1 VHARRLLLKKS
12 DMDDKENLIEPLLE
26 KASQYGKT
34 SIELMKLKAVGKL
47 AAITGVLV
55 SRSLLSLV
63 LSFFAAFLNIAA
75 ALWLGNL
82 LGQAYYGFLV
92 VAGFYGVVGLL
103 LVIIHPF
110 IKTRV
115 SNSVITQM
123 LN

>member
-1 VHARRLLLKKS
+1 
-12 DMDDKENLIEPLLE
+12 MDDKENLIEPLLE

-34 SIELMKLKAVGKL
+34 SIELMKLKAVGNL
-47 AAITGVLV
+47 AAVTGVVV

-92 VAGFYGVVGLL
+92 VAGFYGVIALL

>member
-1 VHARRLLLKKS
+1 
-12 DMDDKENLIEPLLE
+12 MENKENLIEPLLE
-26 KASQYGKT
+26 KASQFGKT
-34 SIELMKLKAVGKL
+34 SIELMKLKAVDKMAG
-47 AAITGVLV
+47 ITAVLV
-55 SRSLLSLV
+55 SRSLLWLV

-92 VAGFYGVVGLL
+92 VAAFYGVIGMVLL
-103 LVIIHPF
+103 LLHPF